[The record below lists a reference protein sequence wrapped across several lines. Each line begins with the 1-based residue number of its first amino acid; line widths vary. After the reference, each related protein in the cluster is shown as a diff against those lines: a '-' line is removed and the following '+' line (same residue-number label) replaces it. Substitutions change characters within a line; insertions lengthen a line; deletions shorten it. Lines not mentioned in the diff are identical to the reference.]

1 MDNLSIKER
10 KYNEIENIK
19 FNTGIKLDMINLRDL
34 SIFLVLNLL

>member
-1 MDNLSIKER
+1 MDNLSIRER

-19 FNTGIKLDMINLRDL
+19 FNTSIKLDMINLRGL